1 VVSEKKSVSFSD
13 FLSSDTSHLD
23 AFIERKLRM
32 AGHSMEDKSRINIQL
47 NPEDDYIISD
57 DDLAVLIR

>member
-1 VVSEKKSVSFSD
+1 
-13 FLSSDTSHLD
+13 
-23 AFIERKLRM
+23 
-32 AGHSMEDKSRINIQL
+32 MEDKSRINIRL